1 MITVTTDITIPTSG
15 ETIYLRVFAKQNDAK
30 SRFLRIKLVDG
41 NGNQVNVTGTGYRVY
56 IRAIK
61 PDKTQIFDTC
71 TVDNEGYIVAPLSD
85 QFLACAGIVK
95 TDIAIYSNNEE
106 VLSSSVF
113 YVDVVKSSYDEDGVI
128 SSDEFSA
135 LTEALSDAQNA
146 VGIASTAAESANTAA
161 ENANTA
167 TSNAQAATQDAID
180 AVAAIYHDKNFL
192 LSVNADNSLTL
203 TYNDETEE

>member
-1 MITVTTDITIPTSG
+1 MITVTTDISLPTSG
-15 ETIYLRVFAKQNDAK
+15 DVTYLRVYAKQNDAK
-30 SRFLRIKLVDG
+30 SRFLRIKLVDE
-41 NGNQVNVTGTGYRVY
+41 NGNQVSAVGSGYRVY
-56 IRAIK
+56 IRATK

-71 TVDNEGYIVAPLSD
+71 TVDSNGCIVAPLSD
-85 QFLACAGIVK
+85 QFLARAGVVK
-95 TDIAIYSNNEE
+95 ADVAIYSNNEE
-106 VLSSSVF
+106 LLSSSVF
-113 YVDVVKSSYDEDGVI
+113 DVYVVKSSYDEDGVI

-167 TSNAQAATQDAID
+167 TSNAQVATQDAID

-192 LSVNADNSLTL
+192 LSINADNSLTL